1 MTCSDIGT
9 FDADSFQC
17 SQVQNMCCGGN
28 EDDTDDSATD
38 DETEDE
44 EEVVTPAEEATT
56 EEEELEEGGEDEEVV
71 EGEDTELPPEI
82 PVVTPCTVC
91 SGGITVDGSVS
102 AGGGNTCTDLMV
114 DSSSVADGS
123 EECNAMKGAESR
135 CCPPPPENPCTACS
149 GGLTVDG
156 SVSLGGGRTCG
167 GMIID
172 AANTDEV
179 SDACTQMKNVES
191 ICCPVT
197 AENRE

>member
-1 MTCSDIGT
+1 M
-9 FDADSFQC
+9 FA
-17 SQVQNMCCGGN
+17 
-28 EDDTDDSATD
+28 
-38 DETEDE
+38 
-44 EEVVTPAEEATT
+44 
-56 EEEELEEGGEDEEVV
+56 
-71 EGEDTELPPEI
+71 
-82 PVVTPCTVC
+82 PCTVC

-102 AGGGNTCTDLMV
+102 AGGGNTCDDLLA
-114 DSSSVADGS
+114 DAQQVADGS
-123 EECNAMKGAESR
+123 EECNAMKSAESR
-135 CCPPPPENPCTACS
+135 CCPPPPENPCTVCS

-156 SVSLGGGRTCG
+156 SVSLGGGLTCG

>member
-1 MTCSDIGT
+1 M
-9 FDADSFQC
+9 FA
-17 SQVQNMCCGGN
+17 
-28 EDDTDDSATD
+28 
-38 DETEDE
+38 
-44 EEVVTPAEEATT
+44 
-56 EEEELEEGGEDEEVV
+56 
-71 EGEDTELPPEI
+71 
-82 PVVTPCTVC
+82 PCTVC

-114 DSSSVADGS
+114 DAQLVADGS
-123 EECNAMKGAESR
+123 EECNAMKSAESR
-135 CCPPPPENPCTACS
+135 CCPPPPENPCTVCS

-156 SVSLGGGRTCG
+156 SVSLGGGLTCG